1 MRWTIAAILIAVSLL
16 AVPVL
21 ADESVPSTIPHVFYG
36 EIHDADGSGARVGSI
51 VVASVAGIPAGT
63 TTVTTAGEYG
73 AGPQDGDA
81 VKFAVWD
88 PGISPGDAIVF
99 YIDGVRAEESATY
112 ESGGFTEL
120 VLTASADLPKG
131 RPEESTTRPVNTTA
145 GAPVTIDAGNASVV
159 LTTTGDHQGETLIFT
174 LFTEPPGDQPIPP
187 GNRGLGRFAEI
198 TSTITNDNIQRVRVT
213 LYYTDADVVGIDEAS
228 IRVYWWSPANSTWVA
243 LPGGVD
249 TDANFAW
256 GETDHFS
263 KFALLGV
270 VPKPAP
276 ASGGGGGGAS
286 VMPTSDVTPT
296 PDVTGTE
303 TSAPAETTTPAGTGV
318 PATTV
323 GQETAQGEPDAA
335 TAGDLPVALIA
346 TVLGGIVIIAA
357 GYLLLQRR

>member
-63 TTVTTAGEYG
+63 TTVTPAGEYG
-73 AGPQDGDA
+73 AGPQDGEA
-81 VKFAVWD
+81 VKFAVGS
-88 PGISPGDAIVF
+88 GISPGDAIVF
-99 YIDGVRAEESATY
+99 IDGVRAESRPPTRAVVSRNWCSRERGPP
-112 ESGGFTEL
+112 E
-120 VLTASADLPKG
+120 G

-145 GAPVTIDAGNASVV
+145 GAPVTVDAGNASVV

-187 GNRGLGRFAEI
+187 GNRGIGRFAEI